1 VRQKLNAIELE
12 FKDKNVMLVDDS
24 IVRGT
29 TSQQIIQMARDAG
42 AKSVYFASAAP
53 PVRYPNVYG
62 IDMPSKDELIAHGR
76 SVEQIATAI
85 GADWLV
91 FQDLDDL
98 IKAVRRGNRNITE
111 FDCSVFTG
119 EYVTGDV
126 TVRYLDHLENLRSDS
141 AKEQR
146 RASDDEV
153 IEMHNNA

>member
-1 VRQKLNAIELE
+1 
-12 FKDKNVMLVDDS
+12 
-24 IVRGT
+24 
-29 TSQQIIQMARDAG
+29 
-42 AKSVYFASAAP
+42 
-53 PVRYPNVYG
+53 
-62 IDMPSKDELIAHGR
+62 MPTKDELIAHGR
-76 SVEQIATAI
+76 SVEDIAEAI

-98 IKAVRRGNRNITE
+98 VNAVRRGNRNITE

-126 TVRYLDHLENLRSDS
+126 TVSYLDHLESLRNDS
-141 AKEQR
+141 AKEKR